1 MEMFIHLFS
10 ITNNCVI
17 SSPCIHIKECPNVPP
32 VQVSDDP
39 LHVLHLEGECRQ
51 AVSDLPDSLHLRGV
65 DVAVLHTGDH
75 SLKVHQ
81 GLGHHCLLNLLVHNE
96 EPSTITHPLDL
107 GQAVTNL
114 LDDVHLLHHELLLDE
129 VTEVE
134 VLFLCSHSLQVLQG
148 LGHRLLQLQYS
159 SHGLH
164 RSAPLHPG
172 GLADVLQHHLAPTLS
187 LVLHQGNP
195 MVMYG
200 TGRLL
205 EEASKAWQRLVN
217 PVEVVGNGNIDIAGI
232 ELHVDLLVDQSL
244 ALLMV
249 VLADLMLGHL
259 GGRGRWRT
267 EEVDWAVGLAARQS
281 PCTLRKYYF

>member
-1 MEMFIHLFS
+1 MKYLFHQFN
-10 ITNNCVI
+10 IAKQCVV

-39 LHVLHLEGECRQ
+39 LHVLHLEGECCQ
-51 AVSDLPDSLHLRGV
+51 AVSDLPDSLHLGGV

-81 GLGHHCLLNLLVHNE
+81 GLGHNCLLNLPVHNE
-96 EPSTITHPLDL
+96 DSSAITHPLDL

-114 LDDVHLLHHELLLDE
+114 LDDVDLLIYKLLLDE

-134 VLFLCSHSLQVLQG
+134 VLLISSQNLQVLEG
-148 LGHRLLQLQYS
+148 LGHHLLQLQCS
-159 SHGLH
+159 SHGIH

-172 GLADVLQHHLAPTLS
+172 GLADVLQHHLAPTLG

-205 EEASKAWQRLVN
+205 EEARK
-217 PVEVVGNGNIDIAGI
+217 
-232 ELHVDLLVDQSL
+232 
-244 ALLMV
+244 
-249 VLADLMLGHL
+249 
-259 GGRGRWRT
+259 
-267 EEVDWAVGLAARQS
+267 ARQ
-281 PCTLRKYYF
+281 